1 MRLFK
6 RYTPGMI
13 AKHVSRLFKG
23 RIYIYG
29 VGKFEFD
36 NGKLILPAKAFSNRE
51 RSQSGDHEA
60 ALCLRL
66 IVLSIKQDNPLNSKK
81 ERADFQP
88 FLFYSHDERICSG

>member
-6 RYTPGMI
+6 RYTPSMI

-36 NGKLILPAKAFSNRE
+36 QGKLILPEKAQQKHFQTVKEVNQEIR
-51 RSQSGDHEA
+51 R
-60 ALCLRL
+60 LRC
-66 IVLSIKQDNPLNSKK
+66 
-81 ERADFQP
+81 A
-88 FLFYSHDERICSG
+88 YA

>member
-6 RYTPGMI
+6 RYLPGMI

-36 NGKLILPAKAFSNRE
+36 HGKLIVPEKAEARHFKAVKEINHE
-51 RSQSGDHEA
+51 ILKLRSSCA
-60 ALCLRL
+60 
-66 IVLSIKQDNPLNSKK
+66 
-81 ERADFQP
+81 
-88 FLFYSHDERICSG
+88 

>member
-29 VGKFEFD
+29 IGKFEFD
-36 NGKLILPAKAFSNRE
+36 NGKLVLPEKAE
-51 RSQSGDHEA
+51 RRHFQTVKEVNQEIMRLRCAYAQARIKKGWQSPT
-60 ALCLRL
+60 LCHFKYHQGK
-66 IVLSIKQDNPLNSKK
+66 VAS
-81 ERADFQP
+81 
-88 FLFYSHDERICSG
+88 